1 MKIRQPHDVFK
12 NILSQLTAGKIK
24 TDSTKASYILNDY
37 FEKGKTNQISVDPLI
52 VK

>member
-12 NILSQLTAGKIK
+12 NILKQLTGGKVK
-24 TDSTKASYILNDY
+24 MDSSKASYMLNDY
-37 FEKGKTNQISVDPLI
+37 FEKGKTNMINVDPQI